1 MKGFPVVMLGALV
14 LAGCTADFASNGDSP
29 LLLLMTG
36 INNGNV
42 LSSDILIGTSVVN
55 GPFGVCPDVVSL
67 RLENHPKNPTLG
79 QLDWRGDLVV
89 ERYEVS
95 YFRSDGRG
103 VQGVDVPYTISGNL
117 AFEVQYRNAAN
128 LFIEVV
134 RRQAKLEPPLSNL
147 LGAGNPPVLTMFAE
161 ITLHGRT
168 NVGAAISATGR
179 LQIDFAEFGD
189 TLTQCPTT
197 AQ

>member
-42 LSSDILIGTSVVN
+42 LFSDVN
-55 GPFGVCPDVVSL
+55 LGGAVCPDFVSL
-67 RLENHPKNPTLG
+67 RLENHPKSPTLG

-117 AFEVQYRNAAN
+117 ATEVTFRNAAS
-128 LFIEVV
+128 LVIEVV

-147 LGAGNPPVLTMFAE
+147 VGAGNPPVLTMFAD

-168 NVGAAISATGR
+168 NVAAAVSATGR
-179 LQIDFAEFGD
+179 LQIDFSDFADAGAG
-189 TLTQCPTT
+189 TTCPTV

>member
-42 LSSDILIGTSVVN
+42 LSSDLLIGTSVAN

-67 RLENHPKNPTLG
+67 RLENHPKNPNLG
-79 QLDWRGDLVV
+79 GLDWRGDLVV

-95 YFRSDGRG
+95 YSRSDGRG

-117 AFEVQYRNAAN
+117 AAEVTFRNAAN

-134 RRQAKLEPPLSNL
+134 RRQAKLEPPLAALAQN
-147 LGAGNPPVLTMFAE
+147 GRVVTMFAD

-168 NVGAAISATGR
+168 NVGAAVSATGR
-179 LQIDFAEFGD
+179 LQIDFAEFAD